1 MRVIPRKPRGAG
13 AEAQGRPEEHP
24 VLEPRLK
31 DNLERLSGLMER
43 NNDLISRRFLVRAAG
58 KEACLLHLDGLV
70 DSLAL
75 DQDILKPLQSAPR
88 EQLPGDDEAT
98 GMSPLDGVE
107 ASLVGVTQVR
117 RVASLQEVVDE
128 VFAGFTLLLMDGERE
143 ALRMDIRGGEIRSL
157 TEPVLEQSITG
168 PQEGMHEKLV
178 INLALVRRKLR
189 DPRLVVQK
197 SRIGRRS
204 RNDMAVLYIDD
215 IADPAIVE
223 EVKARIATID
233 IDGVLSVNYIAQLI
247 DDNPWTVF
255 PLERTTDRADVLVA
269 ELLEGRVVVMVD
281 ESAFAIAYPALFVE
295 MLQAGEDYYQKA
307 SAGALWRAM
316 RFLAFFLAVSL
327 PAVYVALLG
336 FHIELVP
343 YKLLNT
349 LAQLREEVPLP
360 VVFEAIVM
368 ELIIQLVIEA
378 GLRLPALL
386 APTVGVVTG
395 IILGQAAISAKLA
408 SPAMIV
414 VVAMTTIV
422 TFAIPNYNLVTSTR
436 VLRLPMI
443 VLAAT
448 FGLFGLALGWYVL
461 LVHMATL
468 QSMGQPYFA
477 PLAPLRWRDMK
488 DVFFRFFL
496 FDFEYRPRS
505 IPHQDDRR
513 QIPPPKGG
521 A

>member
-1 MRVIPRKPRGAG
+1 MRIIHRHRHQTQQPP
-13 AEAQGRPEEHP
+13 EQRPEEHP
-24 VLEPRLK
+24 ELKPRLA
-31 DNLERLSGLMER
+31 DNLALLEGLLSRNHDIVRRSFHIRALER
-43 NNDLISRRFLVRAAG
+43 D
-58 KEACLLHLDGLV
+58 ACLLHLEGMV

-75 DQDILKPLQSAPR
+75 DQDILGPLLAARP
-88 EQLPGDDEAT
+88 EQLPGGAEGSGLSA
-98 GMSPLDGVE
+98 LEEIE
-107 ASLVGVTQVR
+107 ASLLSVTQLR
-117 RVASLQEVVDE
+117 RVDSLRGVVDDL
-128 VFAGFTLLLMDGERE
+128 FAGFTVLLVDEETEG
-143 ALRMDIRGGEIRSL
+143 LRMDIRGGEIRSL
-157 TEPVLEQSITG
+157 TEPVLDQGVSS
-168 PQEGMHEKLV
+168 PQEGLHERLV
-178 INLALVRRKLR
+178 INLALVRRRLR
-189 DPRLVVQK
+189 DPRLVVEK
-197 SRIGRRS
+197 SRIGRRTRS
-204 RNDMAVLYIDD
+204 DMALLYIDD
-215 IADPAIVE
+215 IADPQVVE
-223 EVKARIATID
+223 EVKRRIATID
-233 IDGVLSVNYIAQLI
+233 IDGILSVSYITQFI

-255 PLERTTDRADVLVA
+255 PLERTTDRADILVA
-269 ELLEGRVVVMVD
+269 ELLEGRVVLMVD
-281 ESAFAIAYPALFVE
+281 QSPYAVAYPALFVE

-307 SAGALWRAM
+307 SLGALWRSL
-316 RFLAFFLAVSL
+316 RFLAFFLAITL
-327 PAVYVALLG
+327 PAAYVALLG

-349 LAQLREEVPLP
+349 LAQLRDEVPFP
-360 VVFEAIVM
+360 VVFEAVLM
-368 ELIIQLVIEA
+368 EVIIQLVIEA

-414 VVAMTTIV
+414 VVAMTTIA
-422 TFAIPNYNLVTSTR
+422 TFAIPNYNLVTATR

-443 VLAAT
+443 VLAGC
-448 FGLFGLALGWYVL
+448 FGLFGVALGWYLL

-513 QIPPPKGG
+513 QVPPGG
-521 A
+521 RK